1 MPDNLKIAP
10 MVQIFHSKLTGAGR
24 IVIPVAIR
32 ERLGLKDGTELVL
45 SVDEEGVRLRPLD
58 LAIERAQDYFSSLGP
73 PDSLASEELIGERRQ
88 QAKKED
94 E

>member
-24 IVIPVAIR
+24 IVIPVAVR

-45 SVDEEGVRLRPLD
+45 SVNEEGICLRPLE

-73 PDSLASEELIGERRQ
+73 SDSLASEELIRERREE
-88 QAKKED
+88 AKEED

>member
-10 MVQIFHSKLTGAGR
+10 TVRIFRSKLTGAGR
-24 IVIPVAIR
+24 VVIPVAIR

-45 SVDEEGVRLRPLD
+45 SVDEEGIRLRPLG
-58 LAIERAQDYFSSLGP
+58 LAIERAQDYFSALGP
-73 PDSLASEELIGERRQ
+73 SDSLASEELIRERRLE
-88 QAKKED
+88 ATNED

>member
-32 ERLGLKDGTELVL
+32 ERLGRV
-45 SVDEEGVRLRPLD
+45 
-58 LAIERAQDYFSSLGP
+58 
-73 PDSLASEELIGERRQ
+73 
-88 QAKKED
+88 
-94 E
+94 

>member
-1 MPDNLKIAP
+1 

-32 ERLGLKDGTELVL
+32 ERLGLTDGTELVM
-45 SVDEEGVRLRPLD
+45 SVDEKGIRLRPLD
-58 LAIERAQDYFSSLGP
+58 MAIVRAQDYFSSLGP
-73 PDSLASEELIGERRQ
+73 SGSLASEELIRERREE
-88 QAKKED
+88 AKNEY

>member
-1 MPDNLKIAP
+1 MADNLKIAP
-10 MVQIFHSKLTGAGR
+10 MVQIFRSKLTGAGR

-32 ERLGLKDGTELVL
+32 ERLGLEDGTEFVL
-45 SVDEEGVRLRPLD
+45 SVDDEGIRLRPLD

-73 PDSLASEELIGERRQ
+73 SDSPASEELIRERRQ
-88 QAKKED
+88 EAKNED

>member
-1 MPDNLKIAP
+1 MPNHLKIAP
-10 MVQIFHSKLTGAGR
+10 MVQIFRTKLTGAGR

-45 SVDEEGVRLRPLD
+45 SVDEEGIWLRPLD
-58 LAIERAQDYFSSLGP
+58 LAIERAQDYFSSLGQS
-73 PDSLASEELIGERRQ
+73 DSLASEELIRERRQ
-88 QAKKED
+88 EAKKEG